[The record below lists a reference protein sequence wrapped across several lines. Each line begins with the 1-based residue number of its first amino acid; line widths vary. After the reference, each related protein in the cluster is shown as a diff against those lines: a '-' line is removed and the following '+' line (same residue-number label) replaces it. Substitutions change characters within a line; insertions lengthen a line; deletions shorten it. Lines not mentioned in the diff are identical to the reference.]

1 MSDVW
6 EKMILDLN
14 QIGEKVANKTGIYIK
29 KAVSKGEELTR
40 KGKIQ
45 IEIEKTKRE
54 YKQKLVKLGEYI
66 LEESKKGVCDFSL
79 DSIFQKQIDKLII
92 IKNHLL
98 GLEEEKKNN
107 INNENLKNVG

>member
-66 LEESKKGVCDFSL
+66 LE
-79 DSIFQKQIDKLII
+79 
-92 IKNHLL
+92 
-98 GLEEEKKNN
+98 
-107 INNENLKNVG
+107 